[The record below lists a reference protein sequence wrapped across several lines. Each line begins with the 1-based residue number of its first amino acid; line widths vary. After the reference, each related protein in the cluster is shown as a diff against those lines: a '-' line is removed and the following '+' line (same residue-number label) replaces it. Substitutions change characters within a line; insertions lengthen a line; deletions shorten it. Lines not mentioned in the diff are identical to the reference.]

1 MDRNS
6 KMKCNATGKTIEKF
20 KFLQEK
26 IKQTDED
33 GHGLPGP
40 RVLHAC
46 GAASPYTGGVGELG
60 GRKLKED
67 TDHAAVYQKGK

>member
-1 MDRNS
+1 MQMQRPSKNS
-6 KMKCNATGKTIEKF
+6 NFCKKDK
-20 KFLQEK
+20 
-26 IKQTDED
+26 KQTDED
-33 GHGLPGP
+33 GHGVPGP

-67 TDHAAVYQKGK
+67 TDRAAVYQKGKQF